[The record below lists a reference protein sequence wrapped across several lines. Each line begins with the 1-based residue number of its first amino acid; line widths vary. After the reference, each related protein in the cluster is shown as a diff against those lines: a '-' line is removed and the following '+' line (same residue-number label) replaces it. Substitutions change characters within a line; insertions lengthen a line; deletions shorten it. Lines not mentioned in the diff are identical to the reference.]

1 MKKFYTDDYP
11 RASFFGISWM
21 QIWLVIWLPCF
32 IFPYIGNVIL
42 PIDFHIFQRAGP
54 TTNQMSVKQKEL
66 SDGQLAE
73 MFWKWPRLSILST
86 FLIISTLL
94 DLAWVAWSAR
104 CAGWVVMAWVFWDKW
119 GQVKVGHHGVCIR
132 FIIQIDNL
140 TEKNYKKIYIYT
152 QIVEGLYCQLP

>member
-1 MKKFYTDDYP
+1 MTFDVAAHGRYFKTGYMKKFYTDDYP

-73 MFWKWPRLSILST
+73 MFWK
-86 FLIISTLL
+86 
-94 DLAWVAWSAR
+94 
-104 CAGWVVMAWVFWDKW
+104 
-119 GQVKVGHHGVCIR
+119 
-132 FIIQIDNL
+132 
-140 TEKNYKKIYIYT
+140 
-152 QIVEGLYCQLP
+152 